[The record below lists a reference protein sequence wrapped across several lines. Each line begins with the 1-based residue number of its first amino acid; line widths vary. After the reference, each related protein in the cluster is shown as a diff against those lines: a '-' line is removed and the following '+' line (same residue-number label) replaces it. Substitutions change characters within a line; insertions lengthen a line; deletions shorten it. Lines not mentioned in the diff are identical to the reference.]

1 MRRTNKSKENEWA
14 LIHSNQVMEND
25 QITNVCNDGED
36 NDPESLGK
44 GHLFLTRKIHNEID
58 TRRWE
63 PPKSSHTNSHKQLTK
78 PRQLSMSNIY
88 TQWRIT
94 LYTYINTCAYYFFF
108 IFFSTHTLNIN
119 QMNST
124 KNTLWNGYT
133 LKQWH
138 IQTLIDK
145 MTFLTKD
152 LRTNVHEIGVEGDMT
167 VLHALKCERSSLM
180 A

>member
-1 MRRTNKSKENEWA
+1 
-14 LIHSNQVMEND
+14 
-25 QITNVCNDGED
+25 
-36 NDPESLGK
+36 
-44 GHLFLTRKIHNEID
+44 
-58 TRRWE
+58 
-63 PPKSSHTNSHKQLTK
+63 
-78 PRQLSMSNIY
+78 MSNIY
-88 TQWRIT
+88 TQWKIT
-94 LYTYINTCAYYFFF
+94 LYTYINTCAYY
-108 IFFSTHTLNIN
+108 IFFLFFLPYSKYQ